1 PVLHF
6 KRTEERWLG
15 PMAQQ
20 VLAELESGS
29 SEGTEVITRLT
40 EILFIRAVRAY
51 FDRKMETVASGWLAA
66 GRDEKIGR
74 ALATLHRDP
83 QETWTVDS
91 LARCVALS
99 RSAFAARFKELLGE
113 PPLRYLT
120 RLRINA
126 AAKRLRSSD
135 DKLRAVAEAAGYES
149 VAAFVKAFGR
159 VMGMTPGHYRQR
171 S

>member
-1 PVLHF
+1 G
-6 KRTEERWLG
+6 EERTG
-15 PMAQQ
+15 
-20 VLAELESGS
+20 
-29 SEGTEVITRLT
+29 
-40 EILFIRAVRAY
+40 RAVAALHRA
-51 FDRKMETVASGWLAA
+51 RKERGTVAS
-66 GRDEKIGR
+66 
-74 ALATLHRDP
+74 P
-83 QETWTVDS
+83 
-91 LARCVALS
+91 ARRVALS
-99 RSAFAARFKELLGE
+99 RSAFAANFKDLLGE

-135 DKLRAVAEAAGYES
+135 DKLRAVAAAAGYES